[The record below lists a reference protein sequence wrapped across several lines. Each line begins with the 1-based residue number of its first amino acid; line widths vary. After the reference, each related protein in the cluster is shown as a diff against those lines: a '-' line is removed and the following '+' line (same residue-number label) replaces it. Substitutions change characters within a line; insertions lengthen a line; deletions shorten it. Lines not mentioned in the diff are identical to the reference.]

1 MTVETIQITKDE
13 KKHLMN
19 VALFGRIDS
28 VSAPEVARKLETA
41 LEGYSNMAVVVDVE
55 KLGYISSA
63 GLRVLLDLKKVCD
76 DMKVINVSL
85 DIYDILTMTG
95 FTKFID
101 VERRIRKIRQPA
113 PGELISADMDSKL
126 YRSTNDLAVRLFD
139 PEIPLEE
146 VQQRLLLSKTATSHG
161 IPTPIAF
168 EIVSCDSSYG
178 IIFEITHG
186 KTLDKIWDERP
197 DGMQEEIR
205 MLSELMHTLHGTVVD
220 KKELPDYGKR
230 MLDEIENSSS
240 LSDDQRQNLK
250 RLVVSLNATDTFIYG
265 NLRLSNVLLQDGKLM
280 LMDLTRL
287 GWGNPILDLQTAI
300 SAMFADGH
308 GAFWKKLFSR
318 YTANLSDDK
327 RALLERVLQPAIKPW
342 WK

>member
-95 FTKFID
+95 FTKFMD

-113 PGELISADMDSKL
+113 PGELISADTVYCP
-126 YRSTNDLAVRLFD
+126 YRPRRNCPSNR
-139 PEIPLEE
+139 
-146 VQQRLLLSKTATSHG
+146 QK
-161 IPTPIAF
+161 
-168 EIVSCDSSYG
+168 SY
-178 IIFEITHG
+178 
-186 KTLDKIWDERP
+186 R
-197 DGMQEEIR
+197 
-205 MLSELMHTLHGTVVD
+205 
-220 KKELPDYGKR
+220 
-230 MLDEIENSSS
+230 
-240 LSDDQRQNLK
+240 
-250 RLVVSLNATDTFIYG
+250 
-265 NLRLSNVLLQDGKLM
+265 
-280 LMDLTRL
+280 
-287 GWGNPILDLQTAI
+287 
-300 SAMFADGH
+300 
-308 GAFWKKLFSR
+308 
-318 YTANLSDDK
+318 
-327 RALLERVLQPAIKPW
+327 
-342 WK
+342 

>member
-28 VSAPEVARKLETA
+28 VSAPEVAKKLETA

-95 FTKFID
+95 FTKFMD

-113 PGELISADMDSKL
+113 PGELISSDTDSKL
-126 YRSTNDLAVRLFD
+126 YRSINELAVRVFD
-139 PEIPLEE
+139 SEVSLEE
-146 VQQRLLLSKTATSHG
+146 VQRRFQLSKTVTAYG

-168 EIVSCDSSYG
+168 EIVSCNDCYG
-178 IIFEITHG
+178 IIFERTHG
-186 KTLDKIWDERP
+186 KTLDKIWEERP
-197 DGMQEEIR
+197 DNMQEELKL
-205 MLSELMHTLHGTVVD
+205 LSDLMKTLHSCRVE

-230 MLDEIENSSS
+230 MLDEIESSSS

-250 RLVVSLNATDTFIYG
+250 RLVVSLDATDTFIYG

-280 LMDLTRL
+280 LMDLTRC
-287 GWGNPILDLQTAI
+287 GWGNPILDLQSAI